1 MKLGISKQSSV
12 KVVPGC
18 PQFMESTCGIL
29 YRMLH

>member
-18 PQFMESTCGIL
+18 GKNWDTDCGIL
-29 YRMLH
+29 ARM

>member
-18 PQFMESTCGIL
+18 PQLWDTDCGIMA
-29 YRMLH
+29 RMR